1 MFHLLHNLI
10 AGRKLV
16 KQTEAQ
22 RRTARIAGWFFVVTF
37 VTSIPEVFLYRPL
50 LKHTDY
56 VLGSGAHIGIAL
68 GATLEVLLA
77 ISGIATAV
85 VLYPIIKRQSQS
97 ISLGYVASR
106 TLESTIIV
114 VGIISVMSV
123 VTLRH
128 DVGGAGAANAA
139 SLVLVERALV
149 AIHDWTFL
157 LGPGFCAGLRKR
169 AVARLLDVQVRPRA
183 SGHGHAGSHRRS
195 LDLRFGD
202 RDPLRRFQERLPGS
216 VPPGDFRKSRGKR
229 RSASTSSSKG
239 SEPSPILAAQPA
251 QSREVTS
258 SPQAERTARLGT
270 DTRTSVVSQATIISP
285 FVTHRGAA

>member
-1 MFHLLHNLI
+1 MAIVDSHP
-10 AGRKLV
+10 APSTAP
-16 KQTEAQ
+16 TEAHQ
-22 RRTARIAGWFFVVTF
+22 RTARIAGWLFVVTF
-37 VTSIPEVFLYRPL
+37 VTSIPELFLYKSL

-56 VLGSGAHIGIAL
+56 VLGSGGHASIAL

-77 ISGIATAV
+77 ISGIGTAV

-114 VGIISVMSV
+114 VGVISVMSV

-157 LGPGFCAGLRKR
+157 LGPGFCAGFGNG
-169 AVARLLDVQVRPRA
+169 LLLGYLMYKSGLVPRGMAMLGLIGGPLIFISGIAILFGAFKNGSTAA
-183 SGHGHAGSHRRS
+183 SLLAIPEIAWEAS
-195 LDLRFGD
+195 LGIYLI
-202 RDPLRRFQERLPGS
+202 
-216 VPPGDFRKSRGKR
+216 V
-229 RSASTSSSKG
+229 KG
-239 SEPSPILAAQPA
+239 FKPSPILAAQPA
-251 QSREVTS
+251 QGLV
-258 SPQAERTARLGT
+258 Q
-270 DTRTSVVSQATIISP
+270 
-285 FVTHRGAA
+285 